1 MTKRMIIIII
11 GLILVV
17 GGLGGIKGL
26 QINRMI
32 AQARQFAP
40 PPETVTTA
48 VARTE
53 SWESLLTAVG
63 SLEAVRGVM
72 VTAELTGKVVD
83 IAFEPGTMVRA
94 GDLLAKQDTSTEEAQ
109 LRAAEAT
116 AALAKSNYD
125 RMKELLGR
133 KIISQSE
140 YDNTEAQYK
149 QAMAQCDNIR
159 TVIAKKNV
167 RAPFAGRLGIRLINL
182 GQVLN
187 EGQTIVSLQAL
198 DPIFVNFLLPQQE
211 LAKLQ
216 PGLTVRVTTDALPG
230 QTIEGKI
237 TALNPQVDASTRNI
251 RIQATVANGQE
262 RLRPGMYVNVAVVL
276 PARDKV
282 LAIPATAVLYAPYS
296 DSVFLVEEKKSEKGG
311 QPITAVRQQ
320 FAQLGEKR
328 GDFVCVVSGLKEGE
342 TVVSSG
348 VFKLRNGQ
356 DVVVDDRLSPV
367 FNLTPKPENN

>member
-83 IAFEPGTMVRA
+83 IEFEPGTMVRA

-187 EGQTIVSLQAL
+187 EGQAIVSLQAL

-296 DSVFLVEEKKSEKGG
+296 DSVFVVEEKRSEKGG

-328 GDFVCVVSGLKEGE
+328 GDFVSVVSGLKEGE